1 MNSALRYQIA
11 RGLAVLTGTE
21 DPRVEAELKRLSNSN
36 VPPTKPRTGI
46 PSGAT
51 TATGPTPQI
60 ADGQIVAQRK

>member
-1 MNSALRYQIA
+1 MNSALRYRIA

-21 DPRVEAELKRLSNSN
+21 DPRVEAELKRLLHNTA
-36 VPPTKPRTGI
+36 PPPKPRTGI

-51 TATGPTPQI
+51 TAGPAPQL